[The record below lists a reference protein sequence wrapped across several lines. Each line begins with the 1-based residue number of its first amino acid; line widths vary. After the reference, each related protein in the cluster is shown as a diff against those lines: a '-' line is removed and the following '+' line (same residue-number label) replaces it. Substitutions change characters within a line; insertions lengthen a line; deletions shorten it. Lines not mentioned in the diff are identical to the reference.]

1 MQSHKVW
8 LKKLKEQ
15 ADSGQKTFDF
25 DGLFTPVPAPEPELE
40 PELELKLTAA
50 NTCGTCKSRGH
61 FWSAWHEL
69 SFCSDECYESYVSLH
84 GDGGTAQKEAA

>member
-25 DGLFTPVPAPEPELE
+25 DGLFAPAPEPQLE
-40 PELELKLTAA
+40 PELTAA

-61 FWSAWHEL
+61 FWSAWHDL
-69 SFCSDECYESYVSLH
+69 SFCSDECYESYVKIH